1 MGSVFTWPCYLQ
13 SWIHRQFPFQKCAS
27 QSTPPVPKNAEDKHD
42 SAHGGSPKAFA
53 QIALPWEDFE
63 GGRAEPPR
71 VRWLMEGAGHCGLFA
86 QLPAGSGRSR
96 GGFPRVCPQASPCGP
111 GESPRRAR
119 PRRGRGGWGGRP
131 SCRATGRAGQWI
143 PRPKWRAVHFLEDAC
158 CGQGLAFCTLAPG
171 LMGVTWCVRDA
182 DTPEG
187 TGTAACSPSLQTSRC
202 APLSFFPGPEV
213 RV

>member
-1 MGSVFTWPCYLQ
+1 MGSVFTQPCYLQ
-13 SWIHRQFPFQKCAS
+13 PWIHRQFPFQKCAC

-96 GGFPRVCPQASPCGP
+96 GGFPRTASAPKLHRAAQGSHPAERGHGGEGAAGVGGLPAGPQA
-111 GESPRRAR
+111 
-119 PRRGRGGWGGRP
+119 GRGSGSHAP
-131 SCRATGRAGQWI
+131 SGVLFIFWRTHAAGRA
-143 PRPKWRAVHFLEDAC
+143 WRSAHPPPA
-158 CGQGLAFCTLAPG
+158 
-171 LMGVTWCVRDA
+171 
-182 DTPEG
+182 
-187 TGTAACSPSLQTSRC
+187 
-202 APLSFFPGPEV
+202 
-213 RV
+213 